1 MSTDRDDFIIAIR
14 SAFLKKGTQQKFS
27 LFLLIVIS
35 IVLLFLETI
44 NFKPIEP
51 FRFFT
56 KDIIYRSSFI
66 ISMPSKTAS
75 SGIQNIRSHIKMYD
89 TYENLKK
96 ENLNLKQI
104 ENRIAFLEVEN
115 SKLKKLIN
123 EKAFYG
129 KNSIVSKILIDKQSP
144 YLRSVVLNKGRDSNF
159 KKGMAVQVGYYMIGR
174 ITEVNYLSSRVLL
187 ISDLNSKIPILI
199 EPNAIQA
206 IMSGAGE
213 NNLGKIEFTPKE
225 SEIKESS
232 VVYTSGAAGI
242 FREGI
247 PIGKIKKQ
255 NNELFI
261 EFFADLTQLDYATV
275 LVGGDKN

>member
-1 MSTDRDDFIIAIR
+1 
-14 SAFLKKGTQQKFS
+14 
-27 LFLLIVIS
+27 
-35 IVLLFLETI
+35 
-44 NFKPIEP
+44 
-51 FRFFT
+51 
-56 KDIIYRSSFI
+56 
-66 ISMPSKTAS
+66 MPSKTAS

-123 EKAFYG
+123 EKTFYG

-144 YLRSVVLNKGRDSNF
+144 YLRSIVLNKGRDSNF

-275 LVGGDKN
+275 LVEGDKN